1 MQKQNVIKFL
11 LRGVIFVILLIL
23 FYFMYMRTA
32 MEQFTKG
39 SSSISQ
45 ISKTL
50 DKLEPPIFILC
61 PDPPF
66 KPSFFK
72 NHGVRNLGVE
82 KIFWFLPRAYE
93 KFKNYSALDL
103 YMKMSHHLGSDWKI
117 LLIDTES
124 ER

>member
-1 MQKQNVIKFL
+1 MQKQNIIKIL
-11 LRGVIFVILLIL
+11 MRAVIFIILLIL

-39 SSSISQ
+39 SATISQ

-82 KIFWFLPRAYE
+82 KYFWYYPQAY
-93 KFKNYSALDL
+93 KTFKNYSALDL

-117 LLIDTES
+117 FLIDIEK
-124 ER
+124 